1 MSGNTKSHQTTTEDD
16 QPVELHP
23 PVDDD
28 GWYASQVRDWVSVS
42 PELSDS
48 AIRLYLIMRALV
60 IDKRGPVRKL
70 TLWELCHLLPAKPV
84 GPGERPA
91 PSSVSRIRGL
101 LRQLTLIGL
110 VTTPEGHRLTT
121 SSRALAAGRGLRI
134 RINLMPVKGYQGP
147 RNVFD
152 ALDDVR
158 GAAEQSA
165 QRARARELKLAA
177 EKRAQK
183 AADSAG
189 QISDPPTPGQK
200 SSPLGQI
207 SDPSGPKSDPHPG
220 GDLQDRVPPLSPP
233 AQFSLSDL
241 PPASVRPSVRVEDAQ
256 DGRMDGR
263 GSGIERDQ
271 EHEPEQTGTSATAA
285 DAAPEDKTAA
295 KAGGAPL
302 LGSVQAVDASPG
314 VALLTTC
321 AGESPAV
328 AAALV
333 QGNFLR
339 DQGLTVTG
347 LMDLG
352 WQEAMVRQVVLTP
365 MPNKVERTES
375 AVIAGR
381 LRKLAGMA
389 VPPAPSGMTP
399 AVPQQAPAPVYGR
412 EDQSGAKHWEDAPT
426 PTPPSWAE
434 LQEQHDHLR
443 HGIDRDRWCEGD
455 DKLCPTLAVVGE
467 TMCAAHL
474 GWPMCSGV
482 SSPCTRRTRDGQH
495 CPTCQE
501 QAFHI
506 RVAEALPVPETEDG
520 TCPGHNRPCGGSVV
534 IGGGGLCP
542 RCRIAAQQ
550 DRDMLQQEW
559 QASLV
564 EATAA
569 AEAAEALE
577 GAPAPF

>member
-1 MSGNTKSHQTTTEDD
+1 MSGNTKSHQTTTEGA

-84 GPGERPA
+84 GPGEKPA

-147 RNVFD
+147 HNVFD

-158 GAAEQSA
+158 DAAEQSA

-177 EKRAQK
+177 EKRALK
-183 AADSAG
+183 AADPAG
-189 QISDPPTPGQK
+189 QISDPLSPGQK

-207 SDPSGPKSDPHPG
+207 SDPPGQKSDPHSG

-233 AQFSLSDL
+233 AQFSRSVV
-241 PPASVRPSVRVEDAQ
+241 PPASVRPSVQVEGAQ
-256 DGRMDGR
+256 SGWMDGR
-263 GSGIERDQ
+263 GGGVDRDQ
-271 EHEPEQTGTSATAA
+271 EHEPAQAGVSAAVA
-285 DAAPEDKTAA
+285 YAAPEDKAA
-295 KAGGAPL
+295 ARAEGAPV

-321 AGESPAV
+321 AGESLAV

-333 QGNFLR
+333 QGHFLR

-347 LMDLG
+347 LLELG

-365 MPNKVERTES
+365 MPATLERTES

-381 LRKLAGMA
+381 LRKLAGMP
-389 VPPAPSGMTP
+389 VPPAPAVPG
-399 AVPQQAPAPVYGR
+399 VPQQAPALVYGR
-412 EDQSGAKHWEDAPT
+412 EGQSGAKNWEDAPT

-434 LQEQHDHLR
+434 LQEQHNQLR
-443 HGIDRDRWCEGD
+443 GGVDRDRWCEGD

-467 TMCAAHL
+467 SMCATHL
-474 GWPMCSGV
+474 GWPLCPGV
-482 SSPCTRRTRDGQH
+482 SGPCARRTRDGQH

-520 TCPGHNRPCGGSVV
+520 TCPGHNRLCGGSVV

-542 RCRIAAQQ
+542 RCRIAAQR
-550 DRDMLQQEW
+550 DRDRLEQEW
-559 QASLV
+559 RASAA
-564 EATAA
+564 EAVAA
-569 AEAAEALE
+569 VEAAEALQ
-577 GAPAPF
+577 GAPAQL